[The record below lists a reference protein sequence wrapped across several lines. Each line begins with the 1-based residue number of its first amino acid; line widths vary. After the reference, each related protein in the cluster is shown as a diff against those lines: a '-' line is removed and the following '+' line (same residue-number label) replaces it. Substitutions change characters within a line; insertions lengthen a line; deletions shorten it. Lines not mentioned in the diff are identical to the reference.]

1 MKRSPIRR
9 PGTTTWHWRFLMV
22 TWLAVAVLGAP
33 TRRGRDHATG
43 SSAKQVCFCPLFGNN
58 YDSVRSLL
66 SKNIYLMFMT
76 LYHDIG
82 KSYLCCRNNSENPF
96 TCTPNANQL
105 SWFYRWMFFQSD
117 VQIYELQLFLLSQ
130 GYSKLNGSGLATI
143 LLGLVG
149 AGILVSILWMMIR
162 YYISHMTWFALNSSA
177 CYISCQPRRWPI
189 KEGRQQSRKPTHII
203 WKWARIK
210 FWFWCR

>member
-33 TRRGRDHATG
+33 TRRGRDHTTG

-66 SKNIYLMFMT
+66 SRNIYLMFMT

-105 SWFYRWMFFQSD
+105 SWFLPMNVFPKWCSNLWIATLFAFPGIFQTEWIRTGNYFTWPGWGRDSSINIMD
-117 VQIYELQLFLLSQ
+117 DDQVLHFPYDMICLEFLCMLHFLS
-130 GYSKLNGSGLATI
+130 APE
-143 LLGLVG
+143 
-149 AGILVSILWMMIR
+149 
-162 YYISHMTWFALNSSA
+162 MTN
-177 CYISCQPRRWPI
+177 
-189 KEGRQQSRKPTHII
+189 
-203 WKWARIK
+203 
-210 FWFWCR
+210 